1 MIYRDFQDL
10 HLSLLG
16 FGTMRLPTTVDGA
29 IDEDTTQAMVD
40 YALAHGVNYFDT
52 AWPYMQNLSETVVGR
67 CLKKHPRDS
76 FYLATKYPGHMLTC
90 DPDPAG
96 TFAQQLEKCQ
106 VDYFDFYLLH
116 NVYENDVDIYTD
128 PQWGIIDYFVEQK
141 RLGRI
146 KHLGFS
152 SHADLPCLTAFLER
166 YGKEMEF
173 CQIQL
178 NYLDWTI
185 QRAREKY
192 ELLEKHHIPVWVMEP
207 VRGGKL
213 AALDADS
220 EQQLHALRPNAS
232 IASFG
237 FRWLQ
242 GLDNVHMV
250 LSGMSDM
257 AQMADNVA
265 TFEHLDPL
273 SPAEEAILFAAAD
286 KMKNSIPCTAC
297 RYCCDGCPQQLDI
310 PDLLH
315 KYNQL
320 RTGSGGTIKMQLDAL
335 PKDKWPHACL
345 GCGACAAVCPQK
357 IDIPGQLAAF
367 AAELDKLPDWVE
379 VCRQRAEA
387 EARERASRRL

>member
-52 AWPYMQNLSETVVGR
+52 AWAYMQNLSETVVGR

-76 FYLATKYPGHMLTC
+76 FYLATKYPGHTLTC
-90 DPDPAG
+90 DPDPAD

-128 PQWGIIDYFVEQK
+128 PRWGIIDYFVEQK

-152 SHADLPCLTAFLER
+152 THADLPCLTAFLER

-220 EQQLHALRPNAS
+220 EQQLRALRPNAS

-257 AQMADNVA
+257 GTTTQFPGEISNHDNPDSITVFFA
-265 TFEHLDPL
+265 KQCHCTGLLCFFKAHNLRFYRKILCNL
-273 SPAEEAILFAAAD
+273 SVHNFL
-286 KMKNSIPCTAC
+286 
-297 RYCCDGCPQQLDI
+297 Y
-310 PDLLH
+310 LL
-315 KYNQL
+315 
-320 RTGSGGTIKMQLDAL
+320 
-335 PKDKWPHACL
+335 
-345 GCGACAAVCPQK
+345 
-357 IDIPGQLAAF
+357 
-367 AAELDKLPDWVE
+367 
-379 VCRQRAEA
+379 
-387 EARERASRRL
+387 